1 MSEDDAGQSID
12 SDSDDSW
19 DDEEDGSLP
28 ASEIGDDDDGS
39 AAAATVGPP
48 PRWRALPAA
57 VVHTANEAAHSDV
70 LDALSLRQTHPDST
84 LTGLE

>member
-1 MSEDDAGQSID
+1 MSEDDAID

-39 AAAATVGPP
+39 AAAAAVGPP
-48 PRWRALPAA
+48 PRWHALAA
-57 VVHTANEAAHSDV
+57 VMHTVNEGAHV